1 MNIRAI
7 ERIENH
13 VRIIDQTK
21 LPTEKVYRDI
31 TEYVDLIFAIKRLE
45 VRGAPAIGIA
55 AAYCLAMAAAET
67 GSYRLEDIT
76 NIANQIK
83 IVRPTAVN
91 LAWALDRLLRKVK
104 LTEPATADDTTKL
117 LWAEAE
123 LIHREDKQMCQQ
135 IGEHG
140 ASLIGKDETILTHC
154 NAGALATGGI
164 GTALGV
170 IYTCLAQGKAPK
182 VFADETRPLLQGSRL
197 TAWELMQAGI
207 DVTLITDS
215 MAAMVMQHGMI
226 DKVIV
231 GADRITR
238 NGDFANKIGTYGVAV
253 LAAVHNIPFYVAAP
267 MSTFDDEMA
276 NGSSIVIEQRATE
289 EITAGFGKVTAP
301 KGVKVFS
308 PAFDV
313 TSNELVTA
321 FITDKGLRPGGRS

>member
-1 MNIRAI
+1 MQIRAI
-7 ERIENH
+7 ERVEDH

-21 LPTEKVYRDI
+21 LPNEKVFRDI
-31 TEYVDLIFAIKRLE
+31 TDFVDLIFAIKRLE

-55 AAYCLAMAAAET
+55 AAYCLAMAATET
-67 GSYRLEDIT
+67 EAQTLADIT
-76 NIANQIK
+76 NLGEQIK
-83 IVRPTAVN
+83 AARPTAVN
-91 LAWALDRLLRKVK
+91 LFWAIDRLVK
-104 LTEPATADDTTKL
+104 KIEEAKPNSTTEAAKI
-117 LWAEAE
+117 LWAEAD
-123 LIHREDKQMCQQ
+123 LIHREDEQMCKQ

-140 ASLIGKDETILTHC
+140 ASLISENETILTHC

-170 IYTCLAQGKAPK
+170 IYTCLAQGKPPR

-207 DVTLITDS
+207 DVTLITDN

-231 GADRITR
+231 GADRIAR

-267 MSTFDDEMA
+267 MSTFDNEMPD
-276 NGSSIVIEQRATE
+276 GSSIVIEQRAAN
-289 EITAGFGKVTAP
+289 EITEGFGKRTAP
-301 KGVKVFS
+301 EGVKVFS

-313 TSNELVTA
+313 TSNDLVTA
-321 FITDKGLRPGGRS
+321 FITDKGLRPGGRA

>member
-21 LPTEKVYRDI
+21 LPSEKVYRDI
-31 TEYVDLIFAIKRLE
+31 TDFVDLIFAIKRLE

-55 AAYCLAMAAAET
+55 AAYGLAMAATET
-67 GSYRLEDIT
+67 ESHTLEEIT
-76 NIANQIK
+76 KLGDQIK
-83 IVRPTAVN
+83 AARPTAVN
-91 LAWALDRLLRKVK
+91 LFWAIDRLLGRIEKARPDNAEV
-104 LTEPATADDTTKL
+104 ASAV
-117 LWAEAE
+117 LWHEAE
-123 LIHREDKQMCQQ
+123 LIHREDQQMCKQ

-140 ASLIGKDETILTHC
+140 AKLIGENETILTHC

-197 TAWELMQAGI
+197 TTWELMQAGI
-207 DVTLITDS
+207 DVTLITDN

-231 GADRITR
+231 GADRIAR

-267 MSTFDDEMA
+267 MSTFDNEMP
-276 NGSSIVIEQRATE
+276 NGGSIVIEQRSAE
-289 EITAGFGKVTAP
+289 EITAGFGKPTAP
-301 KGVKVFS
+301 EGVKVFS

-313 TSNELVTA
+313 TTNELVTA
-321 FITDKGLRPGGRS
+321 FITDQGLRPGGRQ